1 MQSGQNNIAKYNLI
15 MPLYKIKLLAFL
27 CLFSA
32 LSFAQN
38 TDSTSVAPPPAT
50 APANTETYTPST
62 PPSSAEPNN
71 SYQQEPNRK
80 YPKGFTN
87 YKNGGKPKE
96 ETPFQD
102 KLYYGCNIALRAY
115 SSGGASVFY
124 YDLSPHVGYKFNE
137 YLSSG
142 AQIIY
147 NNFVLTQGA
156 SHANYNIIG
165 GGVFARFVFA
175 KAFFLQAEYD
185 ILTVPDNF
193 MVTSGTHR
201 TETDEK
207 MFGLGYKSGWGS
219 KLSYFIVLMYDFQPS
234 FYSPYYGNPLVYRAG
249 LVWNF

>member
-1 MQSGQNNIAKYNLI
+1 MNNL
-15 MPLYKIKLLAFL
+15 KLLAFL
-27 CLFSA
+27 FFFSA
-32 LSFAQN
+32 VSYAQN
-38 TDSTSVAPPPAT
+38 TDSSVVAPAPPPV
-50 APANTETYTPST
+50 NTDTYTPST
-62 PPSSAEPNN
+62 PPSSAQPND
-71 SYQQEPNRK
+71 SYQPQDPNKK
-80 YPKGFTN
+80 YPKGFDN
-87 YKNGGKPKE
+87 YRKGVKE
-96 ETPFQD
+96 KDAVPFQD

-115 SSGGASVFY
+115 GTSGGSVFY

-137 YLSSG
+137 YFSSG
-142 AQIIY
+142 LQIIY

-156 SHANYNIIG
+156 AHANYNIIG
-165 GGVFARFVFA
+165 GGAFARFVFA

-193 MVTSGTHR
+193 MVSSGTHR